1 MGTNCAPLVADLFL
15 YCYERDFMDSLNHD
29 NQADVIEAF
38 NSTSRYLDDL
48 LNIDNP
54 YFEGMVNQIYPPE
67 VQLNKAN
74 ISDTEAPFLDLHL
87 SVANGF
93 VSSKIYDKRDDFDF
107 GIVNFP
113 FLDGDVPRRASYGVY
128 ISQLIRF
135 ARVCNHVTDFNA
147 RNKCLTAKL
156 LQQGYRY
163 HKLRKT
169 FSKFYR
175 RHYELIS
182 KYNVGLKKLLSLY
195 KFKKLK
201 GINDFSF
208 QFTRFSYRRIGYNLN
223 VMRQSACLVFNPIM
237 VDDYAA
243 FFNCTPVGRA
253 SDSMMAPT

>member
-1 MGTNCAPLVADLFL
+1 MLQT
-15 YCYERDFMDSLNHD
+15 
-29 NQADVIEAF
+29 
-38 NSTSRYLDDL
+38 
-48 LNIDNP
+48 
-54 YFEGMVNQIYPPE
+54 
-67 VQLNKAN
+67 
-74 ISDTEAPFLDLHL
+74 
-87 SVANGF
+87 
-93 VSSKIYDKRDDFDF
+93 
-107 GIVNFP
+107 
-113 FLDGDVPRRASYGVY
+113 
-128 ISQLIRF
+128 
-135 ARVCNHVTDFNA
+135 

-182 KYNVGLKKLLSLY
+182 KYNVGLKTLLSEGLSEPEFYGDLVY
-195 KFKKLK
+195 KLKKLK

-208 QFTRFSYRRIGYNLN
+208 QFGKIITRYRRIGYNLN

-237 VDDYAA
+237 VDNYAA

>member
-1 MGTNCAPLVADLFL
+1 MIIKLTLSRLL
-15 YCYERDFMDSLNHD
+15 
-29 NQADVIEAF
+29 I
-38 NSTSRYLDDL
+38 STSRYLDDL

-67 VQLNKAN
+67 LQLNKAN

-107 GIVNFP
+107 DIVNFP
-113 FLDGDVPRRASYGVY
+113 FLDGDVPGRASYGVY
-128 ISQLIRF
+128 ILQLIRL

-169 FSKFYR
+169 FSKFNR
-175 RHYELIS
+175 RHYELIP
-182 KYNVGLKKLLSLY
+182 KFNVGLKTLLNKGLSEPEFYGDLVY
-195 KFKKLK
+195 KFKKLI
-201 GINDFSF
+201 GSNDFSF
-208 QFTRFSYRRIGYNLN
+208 QFRKIITRYRRIGYNLN

-237 VDDYAA
+237 VDNYAA